1 MTANVLSGFNPAL
14 FESHVADR
22 ASEAL
27 EQFKKI
33 SRSYALFH
41 VLFFGIALVELFSIA
56 LFFSF
61 FAKSSLLAFALAA
74 IFLTAF
80 SYFVLLF
87 YFQAKKPEQLM
98 QLRNYYIQECK
109 RAMPLEKGLPE
120 YHLSIAHAIY
130 QLIGKLHHLE
140 YRFYQFPKELQ
151 SLLPVL
157 EKFSTWA
164 HWKDIHSMKEL
175 LLLYS
180 IHEQIT
186 LIKAK
191 PTDLEAHASLA
202 TAYTTLGKLY
212 QDPRKQDP
220 DLKVQWISA
229 EYFSLE
235 MQQKFT
241 KAAERAIEEFK
252 ILDYYSPRDPWVHAQ
267 LASIYHDL
275 DKPQEEIKEYEEIL
289 TISPQ
294 DRDVLFRLGIL
305 YFQQGLNAQ
314 GLQVYE
320 KLKETEDSKAA
331 ELISYYDAYLI

>member
-1 MTANVLSGFNPAL
+1 MASNAFSAFNPAL

-27 EQFKKI
+27 DQFKKI

-41 VLFFGIALVELFSIA
+41 ILFLAIALAELFSIT

-61 FAKSSLLAFALAA
+61 FAKSTLFAFALAA
-74 IFLTAF
+74 IFLTGFA
-80 SYFVLLF
+80 YFVLLF

-109 RAMPLEKGLPE
+109 RAIPLERGLPE

-130 QLIGKLHHLE
+130 QLIGKLHGLE
-140 YRFYQFPKELQ
+140 YRFYQFPKEFQ
-151 SLLPVL
+151 SLFPLM

-164 HWKDIHSMKEL
+164 HWKDVHSMKEL
-175 LLLYS
+175 LLQYS
-180 IHEQIT
+180 IHEQII
-186 LIKAK
+186 LVKAK

-202 TAYTTLGKLY
+202 TAYSTLSKLY
-212 QDPRKQDP
+212 QDPRKLDNE
-220 DLKVQWISA
+220 LKVQWIST
-229 EYFSLE
+229 EYFSVE
-235 MQQKFT
+235 MQQKFIKT
-241 KAAERAIEEFK
+241 AERAIEEFK
-252 ILDYYSPRDPWVHAQ
+252 ILDYYSPKDSWVHAQ

-275 DKPQEEIKEYEEIL
+275 DRPQEEIKEYEIML

-294 DRDVLFRLGIL
+294 DREVLFRLGVL
-305 YFQQGLNAQ
+305 YFAQGFNAQ

-320 KLKETEDSKAA
+320 KLKETEDSKAE